1 MKRIVVLASAVVAL
15 AAAPGA
21 FARSSVSDE
30 PGLCPPAGSL
40 VTYSTTGVWAG
51 RTIVVQQDGRAWL
64 CWRRASRGD
73 GRLGF
78 MLTPAQMTTLRADL
92 GQIGVHR
99 LAPPPAP
106 PCVACNAGVSTLSYR
121 GATLP
126 WSGRQTSKAAADAL
140 TRAQRLLVRLAAQQ
154 LDPSK

>member
-1 MKRIVVLASAVVAL
+1 MKRIVVLASAVVVL

-21 FARSSVSDE
+21 FARSSISDE

-40 VTYSTTGVWAG
+40 VTYSTTGFRAG
-51 RTIVVQQDGRAWL
+51 RTIVVQQDGRVWL
-64 CWRRASRGD
+64 CWRRASRDD
-73 GRLGF
+73 GRVGF
-78 MLTPAQMTTLRADL
+78 MLTPAQMKTLRADL
-92 GQIGVHR
+92 SRIGVHR

-106 PCVACNAGVSTLSYR
+106 CVACNAGISTLSYR

-154 LDPSK
+154 LESK